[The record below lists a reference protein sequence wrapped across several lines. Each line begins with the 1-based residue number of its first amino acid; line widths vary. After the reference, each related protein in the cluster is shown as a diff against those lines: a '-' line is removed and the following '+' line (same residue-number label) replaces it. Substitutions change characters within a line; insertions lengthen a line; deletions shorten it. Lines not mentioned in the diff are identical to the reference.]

1 MREPFTIDN
10 VPSELSKFWEEE
22 AERHG
27 RSIHAEILALLEHER
42 ANRIA
47 ARQPE
52 KNFDEILSAAR
63 ILQSLPVI
71 DDRDINEIL
80 YDKDGLPK

>member
-10 VPSELSKFWEEE
+10 VPPELSKFWKEE

-27 RSIHAEILALLEHER
+27 RSIHAEILVLLENER
-42 ANRIA
+42 AHRVA

-52 KNFDEILSAAR
+52 KNFDEVLSAAR
-63 ILQSLPVI
+63 SLQSLPVI